1 MTKHTIIIAEAGVN
15 HNGSIDM
22 AKQLVLKAK
31 EAGVD
36 YIKFQ
41 TFKAS
46 KLVTKSAKQ
55 AEYQQKN
62 IGNGEDSQYQ
72 MLKKLELS
80 PEEHQIL
87 IDYCNELGIKF
98 FSTAFDFDSIDY
110 LYSLNLGLWKIPSG
124 EVTNYPFLKRIAA
137 NNEKTILS
145 TGMCDMQ
152 DVKNAV
158 EALYK
163 NGLSKENLILLH
175 CNTEYPT
182 PFEDV
187 NLKAMDALRSEFG
200 VEVGYSDHT
209 KGIEV
214 PIAAVALGAT
224 VIEKHFTLDRNME
237 GPDHKASL
245 EPDELKAMVS
255 AIRNI
260 EKAVGGDGTK
270 HVSESER
277 KNIAIARKSIVAAC
291 DIKAGE
297 ILTEDNLTVK
307 RPGSGISPMRWE
319 EVIGKK
325 AKRDF
330 SEDDLIEI

>member
-1 MTKHTIIIAEAGVN
+1 MQHTLIIAEAGVN
-15 HNGSIDM
+15 HNGSIEL
-22 AKQLVLKAK
+22 AKKLVEKAK

-46 KLVTKSAKQ
+46 KLVTKAAKQ

-62 IGNGEDSQYQ
+62 IGKKGDSQYQ

-80 PEEHQIL
+80 PEEHDIL
-87 IDYCNELGIKF
+87 IDYCHQLGIKF
-98 FSTAFDFDSIDY
+98 FSTAFDFDSIEY
-110 LYSLNLGLWKIPSG
+110 LHSLNLGLWKIPSG
-124 EVTNYPFLKRIAA
+124 EVTNYPFLKRVAA
-137 NNEKTILS
+137 YNEPTILS
-145 TGMCDMQ
+145 TGMCDME
-152 DVKNAV
+152 DVRAAV
-158 EALYK
+158 NALYR

-187 NLKAMDALRSEFG
+187 NLKAMEALRNEFG

-224 VIEKHFTLDRNME
+224 LIEKHFTLDRNME

-255 AIRNI
+255 AIRNT

-270 HVSESER
+270 HVSESEK

-297 ILTEDNLTVK
+297 VFTEQNLTVK
-307 RPGSGISPMRWE
+307 RPGNGLSPMRWE
-319 EVIGKK
+319 EVLGQK
-325 AKRDF
+325 AKHDF
-330 SEDDLIEI
+330 SEDELIEL

>member
-1 MTKHTIIIAEAGVN
+1 MTNHTLIIAEAGVN
-15 HNGSIDM
+15 HNGSIEL
-22 AKQLVLKAK
+22 AKKLVEKAK

-46 KLVTKSAKQ
+46 KLVTKAAKQ

-62 IGNGEDSQYQ
+62 IGKEGDSQYQ

-80 PEEHQIL
+80 PEEHEVL
-87 IDYCNELGIKF
+87 IDYCHQLGIKF

-110 LYSLNLGLWKIPSG
+110 LHSLNLGLWKIPSG

-137 NNEKTILS
+137 YNEPTILS
-145 TGMCDMQ
+145 TGMCDME
-152 DVKNAV
+152 DVRAAV
-158 EALYK
+158 NALYR

-187 NLKAMDALRSEFG
+187 NLKAMDALRNEFG

-245 EPDELKAMVS
+245 ESDELKAMVS

-270 HVSESER
+270 HMSESEK

-291 DIKAGE
+291 DIKAGDVF
-297 ILTEDNLTVK
+297 TEQNLTVK
-307 RPGSGISPMRWE
+307 RPGNGVSPMRWE
-319 EVIGKK
+319 EVLGQK

-330 SEDDLIEI
+330 NEDELIEL